1 MKHLN
6 NIGSADLKL
15 LKEIY
20 KDNFSYAEEKL
31 NQNYPIQYLI
41 GYVDFY
47 DCKINVDERVLIPR
61 FETELLV
68 HETLKVIKNKN
79 YQNGID
85 ICTGSGAIA
94 IAMAKT
100 LKIKMTAC
108 DISDD
113 ALNLAKINAKN
124 NNTPIDFFK
133 IDILHEEVQG
143 KYDFI
148 ISNPPYVKPNE
159 YTSKETKWEPK
170 IALYA
175 NHFGLEFYEAILKFA
190 PNILNKGGTIAFE
203 IGATEAEDIKKI
215 ALTYFPNAKIT
226 VKKDFNN
233 FDRFLFIEN

>member
-6 NIGSADLKL
+6 NIGTADLKL

-20 KDNFSYAEEKL
+20 KDNFSYAQKKL
-31 NQNYPIQYLI
+31 KQNYPIQYLI

-61 FETELLV
+61 FETEVLV
-68 HETLKVIKNKN
+68 HETLKIIKDKN

-94 IAMAKT
+94 IAISKE
-100 LKIKMTAC
+100 LKIEMSAC

-124 NNTPIDFFK
+124 NNISINFFR
-133 IDILHEEVQG
+133 IDILNEKITG

-148 ISNPPYVKPNE
+148 ISNPPYVKPDE
-159 YTSKETKWEPK
+159 STSKETKWEPE

-175 NHFGLEFYEAILKFA
+175 NHDGLEFYEAILGFA
-190 PNILNKGGTIAFE
+190 PNILNKNGTIAFE

-215 ALTYFPNAKIT
+215 ARSYFPNAKIT
-226 VKKDFNN
+226 IKKDYNN
-233 FDRFLFIEN
+233 FDRFMFIEN